1 MSWAALDTTDRSM
14 SLMKLSI
21 HLCNC
26 TFISLLFCQGSEL
39 AVESTL
45 CTFQDL
51 AVCAALVINSLAP
64 TQNNKHGG
72 LVPLLLCGSSW
83 YSWVWCI
90 QLSGGNVGG
99 EMLQKEEE
107 GGREGT
113 VWCRDFWKE
122 FFHPGVTSSS
132 RKDCVNVSEW
142 RPEWRVFCSQV
153 FVFHRLLR

>member
-83 YSWVWCI
+83 YSWVWRI

-107 GGREGT
+107 GGREGGHSM
-113 VWCRDFWKE
+113 VQGFLKGILSPWRHLQLKE
-122 FFHPGVTSSS
+122 GL
-132 RKDCVNVSEW
+132 CECI
-142 RPEWRVFCSQV
+142 RVAT
-153 FVFHRLLR
+153 